1 MAAIGVIGYHSTCS
15 AAHSP
20 FLPHALNR
28 MLPKSAVLRGRFP
41 AVVKEKFRQGM
52 LAKLLPRDQASSSA
66 IPWVGAAA

>member
-1 MAAIGVIGYHSTCS
+1 MIGCNFTRS

-28 MLPKSAVLRGRFP
+28 MLPKSAVFRGRFP

-66 IPWVGAAA
+66 IPWGGAAA